1 MYMEVHVSL
10 WSDSGTQS
18 MPTLQANDFFAGK
31 KSKANW
37 SDYYN
42 LVLLCDKVTLDAS
55 PSQRNSQPAIKA
67 AMKIHPEVE
76 F

>member
-1 MYMEVHVSL
+1 MCLCEV
-10 WSDSGTQS
+10 
-18 MPTLQANDFFAGK
+18 TLAHKACLPCRQMTFLQGK
-31 KSKANW
+31 KVKR

-42 LVLLCDKVTLDAS
+42 LVLLCDKVTPDAS
-55 PSQRNSQPAIKA
+55 PSQRNSQPAIRA